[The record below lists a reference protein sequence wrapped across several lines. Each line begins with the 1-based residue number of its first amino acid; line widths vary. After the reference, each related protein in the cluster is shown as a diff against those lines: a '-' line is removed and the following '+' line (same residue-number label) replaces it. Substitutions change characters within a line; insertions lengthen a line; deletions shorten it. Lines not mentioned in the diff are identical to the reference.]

1 MPVHI
6 DVALDKQSNG
16 IAGMLK
22 ELMCSVYCRNWK
34 KQISKWENLSPYLQQ
49 RYVLN
54 FMQAYTCIN
63 LHT

>member
-22 ELMCSVYCRNWK
+22 ELMCSVYCRN
-34 KQISKWENLSPYLQQ
+34 
-49 RYVLN
+49 
-54 FMQAYTCIN
+54 
-63 LHT
+63 